1 MNPPLSLEFKLLII
15 TSYEHFPELL
25 LGDVSDEFNTLYL
38 FNLLVIADGNGEQ
51 QFVVLAAIQGTGGD
65 IHIHLLR
72 HDRRLVVDGDV
83 LFIDATTHTGLFTDM
98 KEFR

>member
-65 IHIHLLR
+65 IHIHLLS
-72 HDRRLVVDGDV
+72 HHSRLVVDGDV
-83 LFIDATTHTGLFTDM
+83 FLVDATTHARLFADVHQ
-98 KEFR
+98 F